1 VTDRPLASEP
11 PAPGIPST
19 SVPSDAASAPSAG
32 SAEPAVSGGTAAH
45 GTPVQR
51 LRAAGVGLV
60 SQVACRLPERP
71 LLALADVVGW
81 LWYRLAQARAAQAR
95 RNLEHVV
102 RELDRRGQGDPRIRA
117 AATDP
122 RALERLVRSA
132 FRHDARYYLEVL
144 RVPALRPAIFEKRVI
159 VETPDTVEAAFAGG
173 PVIFVSAHLGP
184 IELPGLYLAN
194 RYGRTFV
201 APMEAVDDPA
211 LQRWFER
218 TRGSLGVRIVGLRA
232 ARRVLMAELR
242 AGGQVGIVADR
253 DIAGG
258 GIDTPLFGVPAPLPI
273 GPALLAIESGAPI
286 YAVGV
291 RRLAD
296 GRIAGRLLPVPV
308 AADGT
313 RRERIAATLRAE
325 AAAFE
330 ELIALAPD
338 QWSAIFFPIWSDL
351 AGAETARAD
360 DMTAPADDRA
370 AAADAP

>member
-1 VTDRPLASEP
+1 MTDRPVTKRA
-11 PAPGIPST
+11 T
-19 SVPSDAASAPSAG
+19 TAG
-32 SAEPAVSGGTAAH
+32 SAGR
-45 GTPVQR
+45 GTPAQR
-51 LRAAGVGLV
+51 LRVAALDLV
-60 SQVACRLPERP
+60 SRVACRLPEGP

-81 LWYRLAQARAAQAR
+81 LWYRLAPARAAQAR
-95 RNLEHVV
+95 ANLDRVV
-102 RELDRRGQGDPRIRA
+102 RELARRGEGSPAVRA
-117 AATDP
+117 AVDDP
-122 RALERLVRSA
+122 RALERLVRAA

-144 RVPALRPAIFEKRVI
+144 RVPALSPAIFETRVV
-159 VETPDTVEAAFAGG
+159 VETPETVESAFTGG
-173 PVIFVSAHLGP
+173 PIIFVSAHLGP

-211 LQRWFER
+211 LQGWFER
-218 TRGSLGVRIVGLRA
+218 TRGSLGVRIVGLRE
-232 ARRVLMAELR
+232 ARRALMAELK

-258 GIDTPLFGVPAPLPI
+258 GIDTPLFGAPAPLPI

-286 YAVGV
+286 FAVGV

-308 AADGT
+308 AAEGT

-330 ELIALAPD
+330 ELIALAPE
-338 QWSAIFFPIWSDL
+338 QWSAIFFPIWPDL
-351 AGAETARAD
+351 AAPSRKPEGAAS
-360 DMTAPADDRA
+360 
-370 AAADAP
+370 